1 MSAPLTFARG
11 TALYVA
17 AVLGPGVLTLPALA
31 AHVAGPA
38 FLIPLVLIL
47 VLSALLAATF
57 TALGRRTG
65 GASDLAGYVSTAFG
79 QRSGLVVGLLF
90 YVGVPPGV
98 AALGLFGGQYV
109 QAAVGGG
116 ATPVIVAAVLIAATY
131 ATNSVGL
138 HFSSSVQVVMTSV
151 LVGLLLV
158 TFALSVGHMDA
169 SHFTPIAPHG
179 WTAIGPAAFLL
190 VWVLTGWEASA
201 NLYSSLDP
209 ASVVKVAAAAV
220 LIIATAFGAI
230 SVLVL
235 GVLDADSTSVAP
247 VAELL
252 GIVLGPT
259 GVFVAAVLAL
269 ILTFGNMNAY
279 VAGLGAIGRG
289 LTVDRLPWRIPPL
302 AIPTAIAIL
311 SLVLTTG
318 KHDAARMLVGVTAAS
333 QVPVLLLSCLAALRL
348 LDRFTAAWW
357 SAALASMAVA
367 ALLVPA
373 GLYLVAPTTIA
384 LVTVAGGWW
393 HTRAVLREGSRHRG
407 DRRPRGYTPI
417 EMSTADRAKPD
428 PAGRAGPG
436 TQAPRKPPAER
447 AW

>member
-1 MSAPLTFARG
+1 MSPPLTFARG

-38 FLIPLVLIL
+38 FLLPLVLIL

-65 GASDLAGYVSTAFG
+65 GTSDLAGYVSTAFG

-116 ATPVIVAAVLIAATY
+116 ATPLIVAAVLIAATY

-151 LVGLLLV
+151 LVCLLLV
-158 TFALSVGHMDA
+158 TFALSVRHMDA
-169 SHFTPIAPHG
+169 SHFTPVAPHG

-209 ASVVKVAAAAV
+209 ASVVKVAVAAV
-220 LIIATAFGAI
+220 LIIAAAFCSI
-230 SVLVL
+230 SVSVV
-235 GVLDADSTSVAP
+235 GVLDVDSTSATP
-247 VAELL
+247 VADLL
-252 GIVLGPT
+252 RVALGTP
-259 GVFVAAVLAL
+259 GVFVATSLAL

-289 LTVDRLPWRIPPL
+289 LMVGRLPWHIPPL
-302 AIPTAIAIL
+302 AVPTTIAIL
-311 SLVLTTG
+311 GLVLTTG
-318 KHDAARMLVGVTAAS
+318 RQDAARVLVGVTAAS

-348 LDRFTAAWW
+348 LDRFTPAWW
-357 SAALASMAVA
+357 SAALASVAVA
-367 ALLVPA
+367 TLLVPA
-373 GLYLVAPTTIA
+373 GLYLIAPATIA
-384 LVTVAGGWW
+384 VVTVTGVCW
-393 HTRAVLREGSRHRG
+393 HARAASRKAKVGRR
-407 DRRPRGYTPI
+407 DRRRV
-417 EMSTADRAKPD
+417 
-428 PAGRAGPG
+428 
-436 TQAPRKPPAER
+436 
-447 AW
+447 